1 MNILSP
7 SILSADLWRLGE
19 QIEEVSAAGA
29 PWLHVDVMDGSF
41 VPSISFG
48 LPVLRSIRSRTD
60 LFLDV
65 HLMIEKPE
73 QYVEEFADC
82 GADMITFHVEAAG
95 RIGDT
100 LDKIHAKGKKAGLT
114 IKPATPVSAVAPYL
128 EQADM
133 ILVMTVEPGFGG
145 QALIPSCLE
154 KVTELRALLRQR
166 GLEKDIQV
174 DGGIHK
180 GNIREIL
187 AAGANVIVSGSAV
200 FEGGIS
206 ENIKYFLEA
215 MG

>member
-82 GADMITFHVEAAG
+82 GADMITFHVETAG
-95 RIGDT
+95 RIRDT

-114 IKPATPVSAVAPYL
+114 IKPATPVSAVVPYL

-154 KVTELRALLRQR
+154 KAAELRALLRQR

-200 FEGGIS
+200 FEGSIS